1 VIAREIF
8 PHATPVMVKTP
19 FGRADGARE
28 ASPEGEMSES
38 TRPDDSRAGNDPEPT
53 ACVPEPIDDVPPI
66 DDAPVPPL
74 TSPNETQGG

>member
-1 VIAREIF
+1 
-8 PHATPVMVKTP
+8 MVKNP

-28 ASPEGEMSES
+28 PSPEGEMSEP
-38 TRPDDSRAGNDPEPT
+38 TKPEVSRAGNDPEAT
-53 ACVPEPIDDVPPI
+53 AGVPEPIDDVPPM